1 MCLTI
6 RLLASYDLDMENSDD
21 NPYAPPVMG
30 QASHFLSH
38 PGSLPQYGPMALR
51 ITVADFRSQSRAL
64 AGTAFFFGLV
74 VAVFPVF
81 LIISGDSDSLV
92 VPTIGVSVA
101 VVFFFFG
108 IGIARKSVNT
118 LKAFLISIWILI
130 LLSLVAAP
138 LGWPF
143 SIVFGLVAA
152 QCHRVLRYARIIRAV
167 GVPLTAKPH
176 EIPLISP

>member
-1 MCLTI
+1 M
-6 RLLASYDLDMENSDD
+6 
-21 NPYAPPVMG
+21 
-30 QASHFLSH
+30 
-38 PGSLPQYGPMALR
+38 
-51 ITVADFRSQSRAL
+51 
-64 AGTAFFFGLV
+64 
-74 VAVFPVF
+74 
-81 LIISGDSDSLV
+81 
-92 VPTIGVSVA
+92 VPSIGVSVA

-143 SIVFGLVAA
+143 SVVFGLVAA
-152 QCHRVLRYARIIRAV
+152 QCHRVLRYARIIRGV
-167 GVPLTAKPH
+167 GVPLSAKPL